1 MHTMMHKH
9 TGDEIVN
16 ICGTT
21 VTGLEVAEVAEVIK
35 SSPKEV
41 QIMVIP
47 ITAVKKRQK
56 ADTSKVTYSE
66 LLLQESSQRNHN
78 DIMSDGPT
86 VRLAFSVTHFQE
98 FITV

>member
-1 MHTMMHKH
+1 MMHKH
-9 TGDEIVN
+9 TGDEIVS

-21 VTGLEVAEVAEVIK
+21 VTGLKVAEVAEVIK

-47 ITAVKKRQK
+47 ITTVKKGQK
-56 ADTSKVTYSE
+56 ANTSKVTYSE
-66 LLLQESSQRNHN
+66 LLLQESSQPNHS
-78 DIMSDGPT
+78 DITSDGPT

-98 FITV
+98 FITVRV